1 MYSMTS
7 AALAQLGERQ
17 TEDLKVPGSIPGGGS
32 FSSTMAQWS
41 SGMIPASGAGGPGFD
56 SLLSP
61 FGGTTS
67 SVRHSIVV
75 RTPGPHPGDPG
86 SIPGGGTLDAVNIRP
101 IVLSTLPGLHAGG
114 AQSYP
119 SG

>member
-61 FGGTTS
+61 LYPRRSKCTGSRDRTGDLTR
-67 SVRHSIVV
+67 VRRAS
-75 RTPGPHPGDPG
+75 
-86 SIPGGGTLDAVNIRP
+86 
-101 IVLSTLPGLHAGG
+101 
-114 AQSYP
+114 
-119 SG
+119 